1 MYLNSINGYPA
12 STFISNNLSTTS
24 SLNSTSLTLS
34 LADYN
39 KILKL
44 KVKKIKHD
52 RDTGFKGVHVHYDK
66 QRENISFR
74 PTLKIDRKEQLGY
87 NNFNFDYFGLM
98 IAVRFKDKFIME
110 HNLPKE
116 LLLIKDRNIA
126 LQVELAIQHSDLF
139 SLKLL
144 YKTLTD
150 KPDFDFERIKEEIE
164 NEKNKRIKN

>member
-1 MYLNSINGYPA
+1 MKS
-12 STFISNNLSTTS
+12 
-24 SLNSTSLTLS
+24 
-34 LADYN
+34 
-39 KILKL
+39 
-44 KVKKIKHD
+44 KVKKIKPD

-66 QRENISFR
+66 RRENISFR

-87 NNFNFDYFGLM
+87 NNFDFDYFGLM
-98 IAVRFKDKFIME
+98 IAVRFKDKFIIE

-126 LQVELAIQHSDLF
+126 LQVELALQQSDLF

-150 KPDFDFERIKEEIE
+150 KSDFDFERIKEEIE
-164 NEKNKRIKN
+164 TETEKNKRIKN